1 MGFNCHGLV
10 IGNEALFTK
19 IPSYREG
26 LTGMDLVRLVLERC
40 STSRE
45 GKETIIYLLNKYG
58 QGGNCGFTSKFYYH
72 SSFLLVDSK
81 EGWII
86 ETVGKE
92 YAAKKII
99 KGIDTISNIISFGN
113 IQTFDEYSN
122 NLIEQAIEN
131 RWCHSIEDFHFQKCY
146 SGFSFYPKEFYNAF
160 IKTHF
165 ASGQIRQH
173 RSKDLIENLSKK
185 SNEKSFQFTLIDMFN
200 VLRDHQYSRNS
211 PSNGLTNVD
220 ICMHAGFGPIKFNQT
235 TGSLVSVIPT
245 SNNSIPVHYL
255 VSESIPPSFISSS
268 NNSISNPSLT
278 YSSNNIWWK
287 SEIINRNIIK
297 YYNKLIKKIQFEINK
312 LEYDIVCQSKILLS
326 RDISQE
332 QRNNLT
338 LLYFHKADQLTNEWF
353 RRAYKLSFEIES
365 ELSLCQE
372 LTWKQWRISAN
383 IPYYL
388 IKYSKVEFD
397 IKNYIA
403 LYFLL
408 LILFLFNQ
416 FYFIIIFSLF
426 IIYLLLIKII
436 PKKTKTKEKDQHIKL
451 ERLNFNDEN

>member
-72 SSFLLVDSK
+72 SR
-81 EGWII
+81 IH
-86 ETVGKE
+86 
-92 YAAKKII
+92 
-99 KGIDTISNIISFGN
+99 TISNIISFGN
-113 IQTFDEYSN
+113 IQTFDEYSK

-131 RWCHSIEDFHFQKCY
+131 RWCHSIDDFHFQKCY
-146 SGFSFYPKEFYNAF
+146 SGLSFYPKEFYNAF

-185 SNEKSFQFTLIDMFN
+185 SNKKSSQFTLIDMFN
-200 VLRDHQYSRNS
+200 VLRDHKHSRNS

-235 TGSLVSVIPT
+235 TGSLVSVIPR
-245 SNNSIPVHYL
+245 SNNSIPVHYATCTSLPCLSIYKPIWL
-255 VSESIPPSFISSS
+255 VSESIPPAFISSS

-297 YYNKLIKKIQFEINK
+297 YYNKLIKKIQFERNK

-338 LLYFHKADQLTNEWF
+338 VLYFHKADQLTNEWF

-372 LTWKQWRISAN
+372 LTWKRWRTSAN

-397 IKNYIA
+397 IKNYIV